1 MISNRR
7 FASLVVCLLVLS
19 LAVVQG
25 SSNRAKLGRTRSV
38 ALPSYAIL
46 DENAQPIIASSGKV
60 GFVSSV
66 TGGTLISFSVTSGKV
81 ISTLVVG
88 ETAGPISMVE
98 AAGRRLIAVPALSDA
113 SRGLAPTVSIVDA
126 KSARRLD
133 VKSLLV
139 LPADAQITTAT
150 RPVLTR
156 DGRFCLIASSFSEPH
171 LFSFDVETGQLASQL
186 SLVGRPSEM
195 AFHDEGGKR
204 RLAISSAVANS
215 VSIIDVD
222 AEGQLSLA
230 SSFTPTGARL
240 DEANNPAFS
249 GDGRTLYI
257 AASEG
262 DQLFAI
268 DADSGA
274 QTSSIGVKSPQRV
287 SVARNANADLIG
299 VTRIRRPSAGNAGGV
314 TIVRN
319 ENNRLITQ
327 AEFTPPEGIDFSR
340 ANNVVFDKEGAVAFV
355 GSTTG
360 VLFAFSAETGEL
372 EAHQIIGSELRRIA
386 LSERAQ
392 SVVAVRST
400 PGSDEVVIIGFEQ
413 GDAAE
418 SEETNP
424 IIESLKPDVVDQGR
438 KKNLRLI
445 IRGQN
450 FTEGASLLVDGNE
463 VPADLVKGGKSL
475 EARLSRSLFAQAG
488 DIRIEVKAAN
498 GAVSQ
503 ARSLRVIRPDA
514 PLIDK
519 IRPAEVAGPGPDF
532 TLKVF
537 GQNFRPSSTIFVAGQ
552 RFNTEQL
559 ADGKLQAQV
568 PADVVRVIGQLPV
581 QVVDLAVEGL
591 ASNEVNL
598 TVFGPRIKELKPS
611 GERVVAGAGK
621 FGLRIM
627 GENFRDG
634 AKVEINGNEVPADRM
649 MNRTRNLIRLS
660 VSGKFVQE
668 SGKLAV
674 VVRNPEGDASEPK
687 ELLVYAPEIKEF
699 APGEVIAGIRNT
711 KVEIRGENF
720 RRHAR
725 VYVRNTSDPEQRAF
739 RVDRQRVRFK
749 SSTRIVVTVTGEL
762 NDLLKQPGQLKF
774 QVVNPNGADG
784 VPSADKELGVVGPRI
799 DTVEVLPLEG
809 DELHVQLLIKGA
821 NFRNGAMVELVK
833 AGQTFGRQRPA
844 SRVRSDKV
852 GVVVRAKK
860 LAALGAGFQVYVVN
874 PGEVRSNGKEPGQ

>member
-7 FASLVVCLLVLS
+7 FASLVICLLVLS

-38 ALPSYAIL
+38 SLPSYAIL
-46 DENAQPIIASSGKV
+46 DENAQPVIASSGKV

-98 AAGRRLIAVPALSDA
+98 VSGRRLVAVPALNDA
-113 SRGLAPTVSIVDA
+113 SRDVAPTVSIVDVT
-126 KSARRLD
+126 SARRLEL
-133 VKSLLV
+133 KSLLV
-139 LPADAQITTAT
+139 LPADAQITTST
-150 RPVLTR
+150 RAVLTR

-171 LFSFDVETGQLASQL
+171 LFSFDVETGQLASQI
-186 SLVGRPSEM
+186 SLVGRPSEL

-222 AEGQLSLA
+222 AEGRLTLA
-230 SSFTPTGARL
+230 SSFTPAGARL

-249 GDGRTLYI
+249 ADGSTLYI

-262 DQLFAI
+262 DQLFAV

-274 QTSSIGVKSPQRV
+274 QTASLAVKSPQRV
-287 SVARNANADLIG
+287 TVARNADGDIIG
-299 VTRIRRPSAGNAGGV
+299 VTRVRRPSTEDAGGV
-314 TIVRN
+314 TIVRG
-319 ENNRLITQ
+319 EKSRLTTQ
-327 AEFTPPEGIDFSR
+327 ADFTPPDGIVFSR

-392 SVVAVRST
+392 AVVAVRST

-413 GDAAE
+413 ADAAE

-424 IIESLKPDVVDQGR
+424 VIESLQPAVVDQGR
-438 KKNLRLI
+438 RKNLRLVVK
-445 IRGQN
+445 GQN
-450 FTEGASLLVDGNE
+450 FAEGASLLVDGNE
-463 VPADLVKGGKSL
+463 IPADLIKGGKSL
-475 EARLSRSLFAQAG
+475 EARLSRSLFAQPG

-498 GAVSQ
+498 GTVSQ
-503 ARSLRVIRPDA
+503 PRSLRVVTPNA
-514 PLIDK
+514 PLIEK
-519 IRPAEVAGPGPDF
+519 IRPAEIAGPGPDF

-568 PADVVRVIGQLPV
+568 PAEIVRVIGQVPV
-581 QVVDLAVEGL
+581 QVVDLSVEGL

-598 TVFGPRIKELKPS
+598 TVFGPRIKELNPS
-611 GERVVAGAGK
+611 GERVVAGGGK
-621 FGLRIM
+621 FGLRIL
-627 GENFRDG
+627 GENFRAG
-634 AKVEINGNEVPADRM
+634 AKVEINGKEIPDNRVLS
-649 MNRTRNLIRLS
+649 RTRNLIRVS
-660 VSGKFVQE
+660 VSGKLVQDA
-668 SGKLAV
+668 GPLAV
-674 VVRNPEGDASEPK
+674 VVRNPSGDASEPK
-687 ELLVYAPEIKEF
+687 ELMAHAPEIKEF
-699 APGEVIAGIRNT
+699 APGEVVAGIRNA
-711 KVEIRGENF
+711 KVDIRGENF

-749 SSTRIVVTVTGEL
+749 SSTRIVVTVAGEL
-762 NDLLKQPGQLKF
+762 NELIKQPGQLKF

-799 DTVEVLPLEG
+799 DTVEVQPVEG
-809 DELHVQLLIKGA
+809 DDLHVQLLIKGA
-821 NFRNGAMVELVK
+821 NFRNGAVVELAK
-833 AGQTFGRQRPA
+833 AGQTFGRQRAA
-844 SRVRSDKV
+844 SRMRSDKIAV
-852 GVVVRAKK
+852 TVRAKK
-860 LAALGAGFQVYVVN
+860 LAALGAGFQVFVVN
-874 PGEVRSNGKEPGQ
+874 PGEVRSNAKEPGQ